1 MSCPEP
7 PRLGLHGNIILAEG
21 NIPVLVFEENPVFK
35 WFREGLVFTRW
46 LALKVTYQSDI
57 TTGHALI
64 VPLCKKRRSF
74 SLARRK

>member
-7 PRLGLHGNIILAEG
+7 PRLGLHGNIILAEE
-21 NIPVLVFEENPVFK
+21 NIPVFK
-35 WFREGLVFTRW
+35 WFREDLIFTRW